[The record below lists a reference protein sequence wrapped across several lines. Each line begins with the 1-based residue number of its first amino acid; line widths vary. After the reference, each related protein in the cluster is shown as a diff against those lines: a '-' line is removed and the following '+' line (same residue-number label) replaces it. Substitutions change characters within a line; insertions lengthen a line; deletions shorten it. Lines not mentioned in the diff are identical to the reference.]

1 MIFLKYIRCNDETL
15 GAWAHENKIDIITV
29 PKEKLWIRSN
39 PKMNGGLYEEKQINK
54 NERQDLIEVYK
65 WLMSAKNKN

>member
-1 MIFLKYIRCNDETL
+1 
-15 GAWAHENKIDIITV
+15 
-29 PKEKLWIRSN
+29 
-39 PKMNGGLYEEKQINK
+39 MNGGLYEEKQINK